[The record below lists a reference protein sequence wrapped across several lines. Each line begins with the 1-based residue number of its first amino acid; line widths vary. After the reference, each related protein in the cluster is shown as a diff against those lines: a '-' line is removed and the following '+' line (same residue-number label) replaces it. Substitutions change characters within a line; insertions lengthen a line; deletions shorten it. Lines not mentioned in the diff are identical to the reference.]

1 MACDTY
7 SLIKFFVFQLLYLSQ
22 RHIEY
27 MLMAWI
33 YLAFQDSIFKSL
45 KVGPVNHTQL
55 GIEESE
61 RMSASSYAD

>member
-22 RHIEY
+22 RHIKY

-33 YLAFQDSIFKSL
+33 YLAFQDSIFKLL
-45 KVGPVNHTQL
+45 KVGPVNIVNIVNIDNIWL
-55 GIEESE
+55 SRIP
-61 RMSASSYAD
+61 